1 MNRRIY
7 LITGLLAL
15 TSQQALPLLAQ
26 ESRPASVENRTV
38 ASNNTVKIRL
48 GTFSA
53 VPGTGQ
59 ASEAYITKFEEA
71 LQRAFGKLT
80 RSPIEL
86 VDGRGDK
93 AELILSGTIAHVE
106 GANTPFLVSV
116 NLHRIVKGKV
126 TDLVG
131 CWTGYAASVFA
142 FSANP
147 AMHPKG
153 LCGELAESIQ
163 RVALIAAR
171 QNKIGENLT
180 RLQAGN
186 LKVTLQS
193 GSQVEKGGRD
203 RRQDGII
210 QIKGGPET
218 DTNELTVR
226 SGSIYS
232 IQGGTRLRLR
242 ADAKTETDMMVLG
255 RDKAG
260 QWIPV
265 YLPDA
270 QDGRANGRLDTTL
283 ELKSLFETSN
293 EVTLW
298 VVSGIPESFGK
309 KNAPKIGR
317 GEDGAPK
324 SAPIQSGT
332 SIREGQLQPRTV
344 RQPSSLVQV
353 ISGAYLQEQDLDW
366 LLNLVLT
373 ELSEPDAPE
382 RFQAIKF
389 TLRRTDK

>member
-26 ESRPASVENRTV
+26 EGRPTSVENRTV
-38 ASNNTVKIRL
+38 ASNNSVKIRL

-59 ASEAYITKFEEA
+59 ATEAYITKFEEA
-71 LQRAFGKLT
+71 LKRSFGKLN
-80 RSPIEL
+80 RNPIEL
-86 VDGRGDK
+86 VGGRGDK
-93 AELILSGTIAHVE
+93 AELVLSGTIAHVE

-153 LCGELAESIQ
+153 LCGELAETIQ

-193 GSQVEKGGRD
+193 GSQVEKGGREL
-203 RRQDGII
+203 RQDGII
-210 QIKGGPET
+210 QVKGGPET
-218 DTNELTVR
+218 DTNEVTVR

-270 QDGRANGRLDTTL
+270 QDGRANGRLDTTV
-283 ELKSLFETSN
+283 ELNTLFETSN

-332 SIREGQLQPRTV
+332 SAREGQSQPRTV

-353 ISGAYLQEQDLDW
+353 LSGAYLQEQDLDW

-373 ELSEPDAPE
+373 ELSEPDAAE
-382 RFQAIKF
+382 RFQAVKF
-389 TLRRTDK
+389 TLRRADK

>member
-26 ESRPASVENRTV
+26 EGRPTSVENRNV
-38 ASNNTVKIRL
+38 ASNNSVKIRL

-59 ASEAYITKFEEA
+59 ATEAYITKFEEA
-71 LQRAFGKLT
+71 LKRSFGKLN
-80 RSPIEL
+80 RNPIEL
-86 VDGRGDK
+86 VGGRGEK

-106 GANTPFLVSV
+106 GANTPFIVSV

-186 LKVTLQS
+186 LKVTLQ
-193 GSQVEKGGRD
+193 GGTQVEKGSREL
-203 RRQDGII
+203 RQDGII
-210 QIKGGPET
+210 QVKGGPET
-218 DTNELTVR
+218 DTNEVTVR
-226 SGSIYS
+226 SGSIYT

-270 QDGRANGRLDTTL
+270 QDGPATGRLDTTL

-298 VVSGIPESFGK
+298 VVSGIPENFGK

-317 GEDGAPK
+317 GEEGAPK

-373 ELSEPDAPE
+373 ELSEPAAAE
-382 RFQAIKF
+382 RFQAVKF
-389 TLRRTDK
+389 TLRRADK